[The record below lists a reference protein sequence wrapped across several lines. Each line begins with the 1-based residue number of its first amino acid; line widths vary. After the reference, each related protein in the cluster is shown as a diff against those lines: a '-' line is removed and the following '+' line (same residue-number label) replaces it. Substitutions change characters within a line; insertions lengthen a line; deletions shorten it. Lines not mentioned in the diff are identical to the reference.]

1 MVEVRNGCYPSDA
14 ADWTGSQPGWLN
26 AMPSG
31 MQPYVNQ
38 WLYGPQV
45 ATVLLPRGW
54 QEAPDVTRIYI
65 VAALLPDV
73 AGPIRVPR
81 FAARTTRPAARR

>member
-14 ADWTGSQPGWLN
+14 ADWTGSQP
-26 AMPSG
+26 
-31 MQPYVNQ
+31 
-38 WLYGPQV
+38 
-45 ATVLLPRGW
+45 GW